1 MDGGIA
7 KYENKINS
15 NHHDHM
21 ICIDTG
27 EIMEFECPEIEDL
40 QNKIAKKYGYRII
53 KHVHQLF
60 VKKTKK

>member
-1 MDGGIA
+1 
-7 KYENKINS
+7 
-15 NHHDHM
+15 M